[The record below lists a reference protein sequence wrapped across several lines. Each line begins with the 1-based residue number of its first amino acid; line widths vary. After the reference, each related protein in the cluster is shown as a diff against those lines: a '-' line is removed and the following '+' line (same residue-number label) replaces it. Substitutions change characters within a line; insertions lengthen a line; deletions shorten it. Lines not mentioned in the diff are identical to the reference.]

1 MNITI
6 SSKEES
12 GYLLLKV
19 SGNIVDIE
27 EYKVFLKRF
36 LDIKDKYDTKNII
49 IDVSKVKFEKSYV
62 LQNDIFKFFPDELSE
77 EMKSWKIAIVVDSQL
92 EDIGKFWEY
101 KANKSDYNF
110 YKVFTSIEEAKK
122 FISNLGS

>member
-62 LQNDIFKFFPDELSE
+62 LRNDIFKFFPDELSE
-77 EMKSWKIAIVVDSQL
+77 EMKSWKIACVVDSQL

-101 KANKSDYNF
+101 KANQNGYNF
-110 YKVFTSIEEAKK
+110 YKVFTSIEEAK
-122 FISNLGS
+122 NY

>member
-1 MNITI
+1 M
-6 SSKEES
+6 
-12 GYLLLKV
+12 
-19 SGNIVDIE
+19 
-27 EYKVFLKRF
+27 FLKRC
-36 LDIKDKYDTKNII
+36 LDEIDKYDTKNII
-49 IDVSKVKFEKSYV
+49 IDESKVKYEKSFV
-62 LQNDIFKFFPDELSE
+62 LQSDIFKFFPDELSE

-101 KANKSDYNF
+101 KANKSGYNF